1 VVAAAPRCE
10 AEPAPPLPP
19 ASPFLNNCPECDA
32 ELALL
37 RIIPGRAAEY
47 WAMRCTGC
55 GGIHLNIVETT
66 APAC

>member
-1 VVAAAPRCE
+1 VAAAAPRCE
-10 AEPAPPLPP
+10 AECAPALPP
-19 ASPFLNNCPECDA
+19 PAPFLNNCPECDA

-37 RIIPGRAAEY
+37 RAIPGRAAEY

-55 GGIHLNIVETT
+55 GGIHLNIVETS